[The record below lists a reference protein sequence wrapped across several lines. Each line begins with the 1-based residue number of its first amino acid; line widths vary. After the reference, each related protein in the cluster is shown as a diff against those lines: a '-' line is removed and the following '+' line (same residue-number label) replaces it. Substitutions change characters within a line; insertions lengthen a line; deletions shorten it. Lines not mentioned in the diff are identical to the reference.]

1 MTNETQTQIQIF
13 NNDTFGQLRVILFN
27 GEPMFIGKEVALL
40 LGYNDTDQSL
50 RKNVDDEDKVKLKL
64 PTKGGMQNHICINER
79 GLRCLCSKTSKG
91 ISFLKAYGFEDKI
104 IIKPRKE
111 YIFGEDIIYNL
122 FDDYIIIPQYSVLGG
137 KYFIDWY
144 IPQLK
149 LAIEFDE
156 DNHKYKLEEDM
167 KRHREIE
174 EHLGCN
180 FIRYKDYRKF

>member
-1 MTNETQTQIQIF
+1 MTNETQMQIF
-13 NNDTFGQLRVILFN
+13 NNDTFGQLEVVVL
-27 GEPMFIGKEVALL
+27 EDQPMFIAKQIAMI
-40 LGYNDTDQSL
+40 LGYSATGALN
-50 RKNVDDEDKVKLKL
+50 KIIDDEDKIKRVLQKENGDFVNQSL
-64 PTKGGMQNHICINER
+64 INER
-79 GLRCLCSKTSKG
+79 GLITACSGRPKG
-91 ISFLKAYGFEDKI
+91 KELLNFLMVEDKI

-137 KYFIDWY
+137 KYIIDWY

-156 DNHKYKLEEDM
+156 DNHKYKLEDDK
-167 KRHREIE
+167 KRQREIE